1 MGRQGIHADAGRRA
15 KDMGRIFKALVVL
28 VVLGLVGLTAFAYL
42 ADLSPAQTEIKVPV
56 ILNAGG

>member
-1 MGRQGIHADAGRRA
+1 
-15 KDMGRIFKALVVL
+15 MGRIFKALVVL

-42 ADLSPAQTEIKVPV
+42 ADLRPAQTEIKVPV